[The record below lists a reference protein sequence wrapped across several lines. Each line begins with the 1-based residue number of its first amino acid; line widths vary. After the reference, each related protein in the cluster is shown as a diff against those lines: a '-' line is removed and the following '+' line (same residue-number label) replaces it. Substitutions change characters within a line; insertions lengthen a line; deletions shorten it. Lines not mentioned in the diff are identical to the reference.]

1 MIWVI
6 LLCFAVGASVLMLF
20 SAEGRGC
27 LGAAIGLVFL
37 VVFVIALGA
46 AVIFGIIYLLT
57 VL

>member
-1 MIWVI
+1 
-6 LLCFAVGASVLMLF
+6 MLF